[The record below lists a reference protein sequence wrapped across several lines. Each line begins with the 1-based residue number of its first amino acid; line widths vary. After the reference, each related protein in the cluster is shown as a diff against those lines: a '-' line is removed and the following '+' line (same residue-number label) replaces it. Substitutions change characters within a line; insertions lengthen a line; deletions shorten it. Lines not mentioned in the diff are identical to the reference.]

1 MKVWIDDLRP
11 IPKGYDIWIK
21 RVDKAIDFIS
31 IHKDEIS
38 LLDLD
43 HDAGDY
49 FCYGGDYIK
58 ILDWMEE
65 KGISIPI
72 SIHSG
77 NPVGIKKMQQ
87 IIKHC
92 GWVYIDAPDEI
103 VCDVI
108 F

>member
-1 MKVWIDDLRP
+1 
-11 IPKGYDIWIK
+11 
-21 RVDKAIDFIS
+21 
-31 IHKDEIS
+31 
-38 LLDLD
+38 
-43 HDAGDY
+43 
-49 FCYGGDYIK
+49 
-58 ILDWMEE
+58 MEE

>member
-1 MKVWIDDLRP
+1 MKVWIDDIRP
-11 IPKGYDIWIK
+11 IPKGYDVWIK
-21 RVDKAIDFIS
+21 RVDEAIDFIS
-31 IHKDEIS
+31 TYKNEIS

-49 FCYGGDYIK
+49 SCYGGDYIK

-65 KGISIPI
+65 KQINIPI
-72 SIHSG
+72 SIHSK
-77 NPVGIKKMQQ
+77 NPCGVHKMKQ

-92 GWVYIDAPDEI
+92 GWIM
-103 VCDVI
+103 